1 MEEED
6 SKGPRAGFV
15 KEVVFEEGVL
25 VEIDGS
31 EKVKLI
37 GECHLFRQFTLDLE
51 TVRGYLSTWTFFPR
65 TFLPLWRR

>member
-37 GECHLFRQFTLDLE
+37 GECHLF
-51 TVRGYLSTWTFFPR
+51 
-65 TFLPLWRR
+65 